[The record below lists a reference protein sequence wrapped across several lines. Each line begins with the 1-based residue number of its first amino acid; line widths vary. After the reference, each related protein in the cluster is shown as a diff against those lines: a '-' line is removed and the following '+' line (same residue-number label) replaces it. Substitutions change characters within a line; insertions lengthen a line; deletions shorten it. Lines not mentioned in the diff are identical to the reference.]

1 MQNTQLETQST
12 EHLTKSI
19 NILKGIVGALIVI
32 IIILF
37 SISIYGLT
45 MGENKTIYIALIALG
60 VSCSVILSVQFI
72 LMKKIK
78 TELRSRKS
86 DNW

>member
-12 EHLTKSI
+12 EYLTKSM

-60 VSCSVILSVQFI
+60 VSCSVILAVQFI

-86 DNW
+86 DN

>member
-1 MQNTQLETQST
+1 MQSNQLETQST
-12 EHLTKSI
+12 EYLTKSI
-19 NILKGIVGALIVI
+19 NILKGIVGALIVM

-37 SISIYGLT
+37 SISIYWLT

-60 VSCSVILSVQFI
+60 VSCSVILAVQFI

-78 TELRSRKS
+78 TKLRSRKS
-86 DNW
+86 DN